1 MAGWDNVR
9 LKRLKTLAGKGLS
22 STEIGKCLGMSK
34 NAIIGKLNR
43 MGWNLKATTGHT
55 KTVATKAD
63 DKPAKKT
70 KLPVS
75 KKIAPVK
82 PVVMPKATK
91 VAKAGARKKSD
102 ADKKTKTT
110 KSEKKQLPR
119 ATRSKK
125 KESTVLAMHQRIIQ
139 HSLELA
145 SLKTNQCRWPI
156 GDPDSEN
163 FHFCGKTVFVGKPYC
178 YEHCRQAYQFTTPPK
193 KK

>member
-110 KSEKKQLPR
+110 KSEKKTIAACNAVQEKR
-119 ATRSKK
+119 INRVGNA
-125 KESTVLAMHQRIIQ
+125 STHY
-139 HSLELA
+139 S
-145 SLKTNQCRWPI
+145 T
-156 GDPDSEN
+156 
-163 FHFCGKTVFVGKPYC
+163 FVGIGIIENKSMSLAN
-178 YEHCRQAYQFTTPPK
+178 RGSGF
-193 KK
+193 